1 MAALLPES
9 APFGIMNTTTSLTG
23 YTPFSFWYFMHGT
36 QIGTLAL
43 LANDQKLWEKSR
55 RQGLPAWYQ
64 ANVTLPAG
72 IDLRVGMPSR
82 ISFD

>member
-1 MAALLPES
+1 
-9 APFGIMNTTTSLTG
+9 MNTKTSLTG

-43 LANDQKLWEKSR
+43 LANDQKLWEKSG

-64 ANVTLPAG
+64 ANVTLPAD
-72 IDLRVGMPSR
+72 INLRRRMCSVSVQYSR
-82 ISFD
+82 Y